1 MKYMGSKAKYAEEI
15 LDAIESGMRLCRNMR
30 EEFLTRALMV

>member
-15 LDAIESGMRLCRNMR
+15 LDTA
-30 EEFLTRALMV
+30 EELVNKLRGKI